1 MITYNFY
8 HFYVCSLI
16 NADHVVVGDVI
27 RVQGGK
33 KVAADC
39 IILESSGIKVD
50 NSSLTGESEP
60 QKRAPTMT
68 NADPFQSRL

>member
-1 MITYNFY
+1 MYSS
-8 HFYVCSLI
+8 VV
-16 NADHVVVGDVI
+16 NADRVVIGDVI
-27 RVQGGK
+27 RIQGGK

-60 QKRAPTMT
+60 QKRTPVMT
-68 NADPFQSRL
+68 DSDPFRSR